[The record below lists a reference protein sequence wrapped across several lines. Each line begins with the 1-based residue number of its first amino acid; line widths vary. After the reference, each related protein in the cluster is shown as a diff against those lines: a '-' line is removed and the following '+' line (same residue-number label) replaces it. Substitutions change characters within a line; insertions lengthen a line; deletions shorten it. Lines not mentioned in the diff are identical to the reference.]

1 MGRSMTTAELWVR
14 SYDGASINC
23 QCRAM
28 EQKSQEI
35 MTYHDPE
42 VRWRT
47 GGHPTVK
54 IHFIEVVTIFIIFVE
69 VCGVDTR
76 GDQKESRHLVRVAVN
91 SLVCIINY
99 RTKLRAIRGHH
110 TDDAGISYTYIHRT
124 ALRGKR
130 MVSKALTW
138 DNPS

>member
-1 MGRSMTTAELWVR
+1 MPR
-14 SYDGASINC
+14 DGT
-23 QCRAM
+23 
-28 EQKSQEI
+28 EI
-35 MTYHDPE
+35 TGDHDPE

-110 TDDAGISYTYIHRT
+110 TDDAGISYAHIHRT
-124 ALRGKR
+124 ALMGRG
-130 MVSKALTW
+130 W
-138 DNPS
+138 